1 MRRKEQVRYAAYA
14 GSLVAA
20 VPQFATRR
28 GQDGNARQGFLPSL
42 GPSLGGG
49 EFEEEGEV
57 LGSFVA
63 SGLPVAR
70 ALEEAWSTMQ
80 AEVRTCSKE
89 GPLSEPITGR
99 AASIKGHLQR
109 EITKHREVAE
119 VEKLGGEMKGM
130 MREGTW
136 EQTRPGDPRANAFL
150 SCDAFSSQILLALP
164 NNHHYMAPVDFADT
178 VARYLGVPLPSI
190 VEGGLEGLEMPCSVM
205 RGEGRS
211 RRRRKCDAHGHQME
225 LANLP
230 DNMLKVE
237 SEALEKAVHA
247 TLRYAGFDAR
257 WQDRLTFRT
266 GTGERPP
273 IVPDIT
279 SKLRVGEGPELTYL
293 MDVKTVRLSGD
304 TAGYSVRGSYD
315 RPHGAMDVRGRQV
328 PEEYLAKARRA
339 RVGQYDGESCVLCI
353 IRYCIVL
360 CINTRRI
367 NTPGGGGGSADARTA
382 QPRRDVTY

>member
-1 MRRKEQVRYAAYA
+1 
-14 GSLVAA
+14 
-20 VPQFATRR
+20 
-28 GQDGNARQGFLPSL
+28 
-42 GPSLGGG
+42 
-49 EFEEEGEV
+49 
-57 LGSFVA
+57 
-63 SGLPVAR
+63 
-70 ALEEAWSTMQ
+70 
-80 AEVRTCSKE
+80 
-89 GPLSEPITGR
+89 
-99 AASIKGHLQR
+99 
-109 EITKHREVAE
+109 
-119 VEKLGGEMKGM
+119 MKGM
-130 MREGTW
+130 MGEGTW

-164 NNHHYMAPVDFADT
+164 NNHYYMAPVDFADT

-211 RRRRKCDAHGHQME
+211 RRRRRCDAHGHQME

-237 SEALEKAVHA
+237 SEALEKAIHA

-339 RVGQYDGESCVLCI
+339 DAEAARGASQQNS
-353 IRYCIVL
+353 
-360 CINTRRI
+360 
-367 NTPGGGGGSADARTA
+367 GGGDWEEHEDWGAGGRAMDPAHRPGPTEKKLRGFPPPVGLCFGSYNEASQGVHDLAYIIAQKLAKDRGEELGVDKDRVLGIYTQRIRCEWGMAAARARARSREVRRPLVGCSREQAGRLLAGSCSAAN
-382 QPRRDVTY
+382 PRRGPGDAHLEVLDAITWVEDTGARMSREARAEA